1 MMKKLQ
7 LFFIL
12 LALLSFKV
20 KAQKKDK
27 KITDLLFLYADEKY
41 DKLVYKSTSL
51 TQNDK
56 YKRHPLPYIYL
67 AMGYYEM
74 SRKPDKFSVGEKGSD
89 FPKPLKS
96 AEKYLYKYLKVEKK
110 AKKYFPDYESSYN
123 DYTDFYE
130 AIADTANKLGQ
141 TLFLMDK
148 PRKAASVYKN
158 AYKAVPTNPV
168 LLLWEGIT
176 EVKSKNT
183 VEGDKN
189 IIAALNK
196 IDENYKPLKSTA
208 GVLAHGMLII
218 EEYLTQKGDVTNAR
232 KAKKLVDVF
241 KKYDPD
247 ELDKEKME
255 NRKKKAQSN
264 KDEIMR
270 KFYSDENDEINKDRK
285 KGSIIVPDDEKVKN
299 SEDELDRIEREAGG
313 GK

>member
-1 MMKKLQ
+1 M
-7 LFFIL
+7 L
-12 LALLSFKV
+12 LALLSFKAE
-20 KAQKKDK
+20 AQKKDK

-51 TQNDK
+51 TENDK

-74 SRKPDKFSVGEKGSD
+74 SRKPDKFSVGERDSD

-189 IIAALNK
+189 IITALNK
-196 IDENYKPLKSTA
+196 IDENYKPVKSTA

-255 NRKKKAQSN
+255 ARKEKAQRN

-270 KFYSDENDEINKDRK
+270 KFYSDKNDKENIERE
-285 KGSIIVPDDEKVKN
+285 KGSTIVPGSDVKK
-299 SEDELDRIEREAGG
+299 SEDELDKLEREASGG
-313 GK
+313 NKKTP